1 MGLWG
6 QRAAMRENVSAG
18 LQGVVPDG
26 LTQTEA
32 LIAIGSRMLI
42 LLQGLIELHSYYDV
56 IAAVILSFV
65 WTLLAYHTL
74 VDNDQV

>member
-1 MGLWG
+1 
-6 QRAAMRENVSAG
+6 MRENVSAG

-26 LTQTEA
+26 FTQTEA

-65 WTLLAYHTL
+65 
-74 VDNDQV
+74 